1 MVDPKAS
8 KQVPPEQLEGEG
20 GGEEGQGDDDNE
32 GADAEDGDADS
43 PLTSWQVQLT
53 VHTCTIHKTNTDAC
67 SFTGGRLVCRGS
79 MIHFSMIV
87 SMVFL
92 KCA

>member
-1 MVDPKAS
+1 MDVGGSSSCATTHWLIQSGVFVEDLGPRDSSSSLMMVKS
-8 KQVPPEQLEGEG
+8 SGFPPNL
-20 GGEEGQGDDDNE
+20 
-32 GADAEDGDADS
+32 
-43 PLTSWQVQLT
+43 LTGTAHTYT
-53 VHTCTIHKTNTDAC
+53 VHKANTDAC